1 MTWHGT
7 VIKLFSFNGSA
18 GTERSDNKIFNPN
31 PNPSS
36 VFKKLFQFPALQSKI
51 YFSSFESNLIKE
63 ATAGRILEDVQQ
75 TFLTFLVC
83 CAIKLSSCILKH
95 HHKFAKF
102 HMHYVCD
109 KQKHTLPICNK
120 FCFLLLKKLVLH
132 QQNSYVFPTEH
143 IVQMLKIGPR
153 TTAILHEQAG
163 KSHPTPLTG

>member
-18 GTERSDNKIFNPN
+18 GTEGSDNKIFNPN

-36 VFKKLFQFPALQSKI
+36 VFKNLFQFPALQSKI
-51 YFSSFESNLIKE
+51 YFSSFKSNLIKG

-75 TFLTFLVC
+75 MFLTFLVC

-102 HMHYVCD
+102 HMH
-109 KQKHTLPICNK
+109 
-120 FCFLLLKKLVLH
+120 
-132 QQNSYVFPTEH
+132 
-143 IVQMLKIGPR
+143 
-153 TTAILHEQAG
+153 
-163 KSHPTPLTG
+163 